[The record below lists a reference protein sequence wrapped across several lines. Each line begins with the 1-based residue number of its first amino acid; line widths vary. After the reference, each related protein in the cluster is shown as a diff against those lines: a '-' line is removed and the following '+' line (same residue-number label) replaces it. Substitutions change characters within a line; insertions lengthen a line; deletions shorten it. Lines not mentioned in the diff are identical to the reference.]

1 VSPAAKNLDKEGSSG
16 YGIVCI
22 ILEKPFH
29 GSVVSPQQQRKI
41 ECFKNHYFYRQRF
54 SLLSFCG
61 VRLWGP
67 ADFGR
72 AADTGPKDM
81 ELKSPSGKRTARFP
95 HRKHQELN
103 HCRECH
109 HGSKEGKI
117 TPYRENMQ
125 VRGSTALNSL
135 PTVCARRVTRK

>member
-1 VSPAAKNLDKEGSSG
+1 MFQKPLLLPAALL
-16 YGIVCI
+16 VI
-22 ILEKPFH
+22 IL
-29 GSVVSPQQQRKI
+29 
-41 ECFKNHYFYRQRF
+41 
-54 SLLSFCG
+54 
-61 VRLWGP
+61 LWGP

-125 VRGSTALNSL
+125 VEKCVACHNKNEMENPRFNSFKLAAHGLCKACHKKMKQTA
-135 PTVCARRVTRK
+135 PTKCSGCHIK